1 MKVVNKGKEVIGEAV
16 EHDGKYAVSYEWTD
30 AAGVAH
36 QSVDSYN
43 NEDDM
48 HADWEE
54 VLDESN

>member
-30 AAGVAH
+30 AANVTRQA
-36 QSVDSYN
+36 VDTYN
-43 NEDDM
+43 SLEAM
-48 HADWEE
+48 YADWEE